1 MDMKGKYYE
10 KHKHQKRSLA
20 LSCSFGT
27 AYSSICGGMKAVNE
41 ISYKET
47 LEDTHNP
54 YRGFYQAFEI
64 SYKRDKT
71 NCKAQKSTLEDIDEL
86 ASEYQLVHLL
96 INLSDFSKQNR
107 KGENPVSH
115 SDDANI
121 DPANDDVEKALGELL
136 ERLRNNSLSAVIRF
150 AYDHKYN
157 GITSDGVDKKGK
169 SYYRTVWEPTDDS
182 IIEQHQEKVGA
193 VISQYID
200 VIAAVE
206 CGIIGPW
213 GEMHISVRT
222 DAKSEKKIIS
232 KWLEVLPKDLT
243 VNVRKPSDFCA
254 WSGVKLENIDKYAA
268 KVGTVAYRIGMYN
281 DGYLGSVTDLG
292 IYEDREKEIKWLTT
306 QTDHTLFGGEL
317 VLWNDEEGGTPLN
330 NIAFFEK
337 NGFKTHTSYL
347 NKDRHDGVMDGF
359 RSTTYNGGDSLYKG
373 KTSEF
378 DYLRNHMGYRFVV
391 RDVRMTTELS
401 ADDNFELETNI
412 ENVGFGATF
421 SKTNRPLLSSRA
433 MVSRKS
439 SVCGISMLTRLK
451 RLQKSGTSLTD
462 RKSNIMSAELDPPDD
477 MPEGNYKVYIKIAN
491 RKDGEGEY
499 PYASRMRAAMYMIL
513 RLKQTSRAASR
524 LIPPLKMILSH
535 TPQIS
540 KPHTANSTIR

>member
-27 AYSSICGGMKAVNE
+27 AYSSICRGMKAVNE

-54 YRGFYQAFEI
+54 YRGFHQAFEI

-136 ERLRNNSLSAVIRF
+136 ERLRNNSQSAVIRF

-193 VISQYID
+193 VISQYTD
-200 VIAAVE
+200 VIAAVK

-213 GEMHISVRT
+213 GEMHTSVRT
-222 DAKSEKKIIS
+222 DAKSEK
-232 KWLEVLPKDLT
+232 
-243 VNVRKPSDFCA
+243 R
-254 WSGVKLENIDKYAA
+254 
-268 KVGTVAYRIGMYN
+268 
-281 DGYLGSVTDLG
+281 
-292 IYEDREKEIKWLTT
+292 
-306 QTDHTLFGGEL
+306 
-317 VLWNDEEGGTPLN
+317 
-330 NIAFFEK
+330 
-337 NGFKTHTSYL
+337 
-347 NKDRHDGVMDGF
+347 
-359 RSTTYNGGDSLYKG
+359 
-373 KTSEF
+373 
-378 DYLRNHMGYRFVV
+378 
-391 RDVRMTTELS
+391 
-401 ADDNFELETNI
+401 
-412 ENVGFGATF
+412 
-421 SKTNRPLLSSRA
+421 
-433 MVSRKS
+433 
-439 SVCGISMLTRLK
+439 
-451 RLQKSGTSLTD
+451 
-462 RKSNIMSAELDPPDD
+462 
-477 MPEGNYKVYIKIAN
+477 
-491 RKDGEGEY
+491 
-499 PYASRMRAAMYMIL
+499 
-513 RLKQTSRAASR
+513 
-524 LIPPLKMILSH
+524 
-535 TPQIS
+535 
-540 KPHTANSTIR
+540 